1 MPSPSGPF
9 GPACTTDQECQGSA
23 GAKAVCYRG
32 KCTCSYYQTHAYV
45 DGQCIARTAIC
56 SAAAGLSAT
65 GSRQH
70 CSKPNLAYVLDG
82 AMSIQDPKLACD
94 PVTFSCTCRPGYKWW
109 TPDPAQKYEGR
120 CIEEKRM
127 CSATSFCATANGQ
140 EVSCVGGQCACD
152 AAGYMWSA
160 VTSSSSATNVTGMR
174 YGTCSKPP
182 IIYDQPS
189 TVCPAPKVYAAFPAN
204 TNTGVYTDWGMCVA
218 STEKCDNVLYEGANA
233 MPRGTCLTRG
243 NEHGSGAVT
252 CQLNAAGMKECK
264 CTDAGQIFNRNIFT
278 IGTSY
283 YNRSIQ
289 DPFGRCVDAKTVC
302 PSYNLYPGATG
313 CDTNCVTPV
322 PPTTG
327 PGSIASGYTYDRTI
341 CREFSGLPVKCVASS
356 VVGVSSCVSE
366 SSGFKCSSPNAQL
379 SSVSGSKVLSG
390 VRAVKCFDCRASITT
405 ACDTEP
411 SGAQLPIP

>member
-1 MPSPSGPF
+1 MWPKCRLLLALLVLAAWGSAAGQGNCAAGTGVLNAGATRCCDKNCGQCDTATCTTLPGGERKCCGATFTAVCKKGTPAPCRMPSPSGPF

-204 TNTGVYTDWGMCVA
+204 TNTGVYTDWGMCVG
-218 STEKCDNVLYEGANA
+218 E
-233 MPRGTCLTRG
+233 
-243 NEHGSGAVT
+243 
-252 CQLNAAGMKECK
+252 
-264 CTDAGQIFNRNIFT
+264 
-278 IGTSY
+278 
-283 YNRSIQ
+283 
-289 DPFGRCVDAKTVC
+289 
-302 PSYNLYPGATG
+302 
-313 CDTNCVTPV
+313 
-322 PPTTG
+322 
-327 PGSIASGYTYDRTI
+327 
-341 CREFSGLPVKCVASS
+341 
-356 VVGVSSCVSE
+356 
-366 SSGFKCSSPNAQL
+366 
-379 SSVSGSKVLSG
+379 
-390 VRAVKCFDCRASITT
+390 
-405 ACDTEP
+405 
-411 SGAQLPIP
+411 

>member
-1 MPSPSGPF
+1 MYTHLHAHTHTHTHRHIPSHIHIF
-9 GPACTTDQECQGSA
+9 TTVLPYPQM
-23 GAKAVCYRG
+23 
-32 KCTCSYYQTHAYV
+32 SYIT
-45 DGQCIARTAIC
+45 
-56 SAAAGLSAT
+56 
-65 GSRQH
+65 
-70 CSKPNLAYVLDG
+70 
-82 AMSIQDPKLACD
+82 
-94 PVTFSCTCRPGYKWW
+94 
-109 TPDPAQKYEGR
+109 
-120 CIEEKRM
+120 
-127 CSATSFCATANGQ
+127 
-140 EVSCVGGQCACD
+140 SCV
-152 AAGYMWSA
+152 
-160 VTSSSSATNVTGMR
+160 VILIATVSPT
-174 YGTCSKPP
+174 
-182 IIYDQPS
+182 
-189 TVCPAPKVYAAFPAN
+189 A
-204 TNTGVYTDWGMCVA
+204 A

-390 VRAVKCFDCRASITT
+390 VRAVKCFGEYPHFT
-405 ACDTEP
+405 
-411 SGAQLPIP
+411 L